1 MNYQEIKKVL
11 ENNDIKEVFK
21 GIVSF
26 EKELD
31 DNNQLEK
38 IYDEFINNDYANL
51 LSDKLNDIVESV
63 EE

>member
-51 LSDKLNDIVESV
+51 LSDELNDIVESV